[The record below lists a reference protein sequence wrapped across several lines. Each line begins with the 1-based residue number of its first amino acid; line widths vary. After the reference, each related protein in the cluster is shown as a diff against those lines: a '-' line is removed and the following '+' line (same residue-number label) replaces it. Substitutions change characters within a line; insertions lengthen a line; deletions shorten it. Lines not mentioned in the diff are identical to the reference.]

1 MERIDQFSAYEVR
14 HLIQPIALKEADEIA
29 LLNEYIIGEV
39 EKAMVKDADGMKQHL
54 ISLYQY
60 INIKPKVH

>member
-1 MERIDQFSAYEVR
+1 MESIDHLSAYEVR
-14 HLIQPIALKEADEIA
+14 RFIQPIALKEGDEIA

-39 EKAMVKDADGMKQHL
+39 EKAMIKDADGMKQHL

-60 INIKPKVH
+60 INQKPQVH

>member
-1 MERIDQFSAYEVR
+1 MERIDKFSAYEVR
-14 HLIQPIALKEADEIA
+14 HLIQPTALKEGDEIA

-39 EKAMVKDADGMKQHL
+39 EKAMIKNPADMKQHL